1 MTRSII
7 AAVIAVSCLFGRAAL
22 AAEAQQPSVLV
33 QETAL
38 RKGSL
43 PIIVTAY
50 GRVEPGPAA
59 RHTIMAPVSA
69 VVRAVYTRSGEEV
82 AENAPLI
89 LLGPSPAAEAAYTQA
104 RAALAA
110 AKQLVQRTQALLG
123 QHLATRQELTAAE
136 KSVADAQATL
146 TQLQAEGAGTP
157 HIVLRAPFRAI
168 VTTIATSPGAIVAQ
182 GAALIDLAKPNALV
196 LRVGVVPENALP
208 IKPGEAANISPLG
221 AEAANNNPLGAVD
234 PASGKVVLRASVVD
248 PATGLVPVEI
258 SVPPGFFLAGQMAEA
273 DIVTGKAEGYVVPH
287 PAILVDESGAP
298 YVVQAVDGVAR
309 KVPVRILDSVG
320 DRNVVAGPLDPAAPL
335 VLKGN
340 YQLDTGMKVR
350 VAASAKKKQS

>member
-7 AAVIAVSCLFGRAAL
+7 AAAIVVSCLFGRAAV

-38 RKGSL
+38 HKGSL

-59 RHTIMAPVSA
+59 RRTIMAPVSA
-69 VVRAVYTRSGEEV
+69 VVRGVYVRPGQEV
-82 AENAPLI
+82 AANAPLL

-104 RAALAA
+104 RTALAA
-110 AKQLVQRTQALLG
+110 AQQLVQRTQALLG

-136 KSVADAQATL
+136 KSAADAQATL

-196 LRVGVVPENALP
+196 LRVGVVPENALS
-208 IKPGEAANISPLG
+208 IKPGEAADIS
-221 AEAANNNPLGAVD
+221 PLGAVD

-258 SVPPGFFLAGQMAEA
+258 SVPPGLFLAGQMAEA
-273 DIVTGKAEGYVVPH
+273 DIVTGRAEGYVVPH

-298 YVVQAVDGVAR
+298 YVVQAVKGVAR

-320 DRNVVAGPLDPAAPL
+320 DRNVVTGHLDPAAPL

-340 YQLDTGMKVR
+340 YQLETGMKVR
-350 VAASAKKKQS
+350 VTAPAKATRP